1 MGWAKIIYR
10 YITIGVRVVVESY
23 YGLG

>member
-1 MGWAKIIYR
+1 MGWAKIISR